1 MSQQAR
7 SPNVK
12 KSVTSIPRGSA
23 AGGTRKENPA
33 MSFVMLT
40 ESQVVPPLD
49 SANKTPS
56 PRRKEPDADQHLAED
71 NLFSEQAERAARLF
85 EIISAHSDIDQPICV
100 ECTEMLVDGMQK
112 RLAASTKERDM
123 YVEQLRRANADI
135 PSEEELKQARQELEK
150 AKERERTAMAELEK
164 LEAEKA
170 AMEEELRTLKL
181 RSLELDEKEEQFWAE
196 RNVFSQELAEAHNEH
211 DAITRKY
218 ENDSKQLQRLQR
230 ANVYNDAFQISHDGN
245 FGTINGLR
253 LGRLPDKP
261 VDWSEINAAWGNTCQ
276 LLATVAE
283 KLGYKFE
290 GFKLEPLGSKS
301 KVIQLTYSKSND
313 PAHPP
318 KVTEKVYELYSS
330 GEYTLALG
338 LLNRKFDNAMVVF
351 LECLRQLIQYAETMT
366 LTGQDGKEI
375 NPPKIPFKIEKDRI
389 GDCSIRLG
397 GFNQEEAWTKAC
409 KNVLISC
416 KYLLA
421 QASMM
426 GDSRIK

>member
-1 MSQQAR
+1 
-7 SPNVK
+7 
-12 KSVTSIPRGSA
+12 
-23 AGGTRKENPA
+23 

-40 ESQVVPPLD
+40 DSQVVPPTT
-49 SANKTPS
+49 STVPA
-56 PRRKEPDADQHLAED
+56 PRTKEPDVEHNLAEG
-71 NLFSEQAERAARLF
+71 NLLSEKAEQATRLF
-85 EIISAHSDIDQPICV
+85 EIISARSDIDQPICV

-112 RLAASTKERDM
+112 RLATSTKERDM

-164 LEAEKA
+164 LEAEKT
-170 AMEEELRTLKL
+170 AMEEELRALKL
-181 RSLELDEKEEQFWAE
+181 QSLELDKKEEEFWAE
-196 RNVFSQELAEAHNEH
+196 RNVFSQELTEAQNER

-230 ANVYNDAFQISHDGN
+230 ANVYNDTFQIGHDGH

-261 VDWSEINAAWGNTCQ
+261 VEWSEINAAWGHTCQ
-276 LLATVAE
+276 LLATVSE
-283 KLGYKFE
+283 KLGYTFK

-301 KVIQLTYSKSND
+301 KVVQLTYSKSND

-318 KVTEKVYELYSS
+318 KVSEKGYELYSS

-375 NPPKIPFKIEKDRI
+375 NPPKIPFKIEKDKI

-426 GDSRIK
+426 GDSRRK